1 MAGDGAK
8 SQAKGP
14 LVLAILIITVGVG
27 WLLTAQGIGPGIDWV
42 WTLGLGVVG
51 FLTFVLSGGFDKV
64 SVVLGPFFIVAS
76 FLSILRQRGQ
86 LRVDTEIPILVIL
99 VGVLML
105 VARMPGVP
113 TPRWA
118 IASDGDD
125 GRTRRP

>member
-1 MAGDGAK
+1 MTNGSATK
-8 SQAKGP
+8 QTKGP
-14 LVLAILIITVGVG
+14 LVLSILIITVGVG
-27 WLLTAQGIGPGIDWV
+27 WLLTAQGVGPGI
-42 WTLGLGVVG
+42 G

-86 LRVDTEIPILVIL
+86 LRVDTEVPILVIL

-105 VARMPGVP
+105 VARLPGVR

-118 IASDGDD
+118 IVPDLDD
-125 GRTRRP
+125 GRTKRP

>member
-1 MAGDGAK
+1 MTNGSATK
-8 SQAKGP
+8 QAKGP
-14 LVLAILIITVGVG
+14 LVLSILIITVGVG
-27 WLLTAQGIGPGIDWV
+27 WLLTAQGVGPGIDWV

-64 SVVLGPFFIVAS
+64 SVVLGPCFIVAS

-105 VARMPGVP
+105 VARMPAVR

-118 IASDGDD
+118 IVPDLDD
-125 GRTRRP
+125 GRTKRP